1 MHDSRSGMDVRP
13 GLLATVIALLAALPA
28 AVFVLDGGLLAL
40 GTFACVAV
48 IGVLMWY
55 LFDGQEPDASGAK
68 H

>member
-1 MHDSRSGMDVRP
+1 MDVRP
-13 GLLATVIALLAALPA
+13 GLLATVIALLAAVPA
-28 AVFVLDGGLLAL
+28 AVFVLDDGLLAL

-55 LFDGQEPDASGAK
+55 LFDGTEPDTSGAK